1 MANTSSLSR
10 RVSPPVLSIILAVL
24 LFLAVNLFAGVKLE
38 GPRLDLTDQALF
50 TLSDSTKAVLASI
63 DEPVTIR
70 VYKTSRFI
78 DAVPGLATHAAQVS
92 ELLSTFQQVSGGK
105 VHVETIDVAPFSPE
119 EDDALAHGL
128 HGFNLNAQGERGYF
142 GLVGTNTVD
151 TVETIDFLDPARAAF
166 LQYDLTRIV
175 YRLVHPDEPQ
185 VAVIDGLSMFGA
197 AAEGRQPWAI
207 LDVLAQDYSIKQV
220 AQNATSI
227 PPNTSVVLIAHPTQ
241 MSPAMQYAV
250 DQYVLGGG
258 TALVFVDPDAEAS
271 PPNMQNPNMPQNP
284 ASDLPALLGAWG
296 VKVDPTKVVGDR
308 KMALQTVGVS
318 GNTRVVANYVPWLR
332 VDGDAFSK
340 DDPVT
345 ARLEVMRM
353 SSAGAIET
361 LPGATTKVT
370 PLIQTTTDSM
380 LIDQQLI
387 LGHPNPNQLLDDFK
401 PSGQRQVLAAR
412 ITGPAKTA
420 FPDGPPKDADK
431 PADPDAPPP
440 PAPTGPQLKTGNVNV
455 ILVSDSDMLA
465 DTHIVDEQGH
475 PISSNGDFVLNAVD
489 DLAGGKALIGLRG
502 GGLANRPFTTI
513 EAMQQKAENT
523 YRSTEQ
529 QLTQQLQDAQQK
541 LAQLQDPNA
550 PDGSDPASASRTQ
563 DTINDYNAKIVSL
576 RRQLRDV
583 QLALRSEIDQLETRI
598 RVIDIALMPVLVILA
613 ALALALWRRYRLA
626 RYMAG
631 LKTATKAG

>member
-1 MANTSSLSR
+1 MANTSGFSGRFSLPV
-10 RVSPPVLSIILAVL
+10 VSIVLAVL
-24 LFLAVNLFAGVKLE
+24 LFLAINLFATVKLQ

-70 VYKTSRFI
+70 LYKTSPFI
-78 DAVPGLATHAAQVS
+78 DAVPGLATHANQVS
-92 ELLSTFQQVSGGK
+92 ELLSTFAQVSGGK
-105 VHVETIDVAPFSPE
+105 VNVETIEVAPFSPE

-185 VAVIDGLSMFGA
+185 IAVIDGLSMFGA
-197 AAEGRQPWAI
+197 RAEGRQPWAI
-207 LDVLAQDYSIKQV
+207 LGMLAQDYSVKQV
-220 AQNATSI
+220 TQNDTSI
-227 PPNTSVVLIAHPTQ
+227 PPNTSVVLIAHPSQ
-241 MSPAMQYAV
+241 MSPATQYAV

-258 TALVFVDPDAEAS
+258 QALIFVDPLAEAS
-271 PPNMQNPNMPQNP
+271 APSMQNPNALQNP
-284 ASDLPALLGAWG
+284 SSDLAALLGAWG
-296 VKVDPTKVVGDR
+296 VKVDPGKVVGDR
-308 KMALQTVGVS
+308 NMALQTVGIA
-318 GNTRVVANYVPWLR
+318 GNQRVVANYLPWLR

-345 ARLEVMRM
+345 SRLQVMRM

-370 PLIQTTTDSM
+370 PLIRTTADSM
-380 LIDQQLI
+380 LIDGQTV
-387 LGHPNPNQLLDDFK
+387 LGHPNPNELLDAFK

-420 FPDGPPKDADK
+420 FPDGMPKDDK
-431 PADPDAPPP
+431 PADPNAPPQ

-455 ILVSDSDMLA
+455 ILVADSDMLA
-465 DTHIVDEQGH
+465 DTHIIDQQGR
-475 PISSNGDFVLNAVD
+475 PLSSNADFVLNAVD

-513 EAMQQKAENT
+513 EAMQQKAEAT

-529 QLTQQLQDAQQK
+529 QLTQQLQEAQQK
-541 LAQLQDPNA
+541 LAELQNPDA
-550 PDGSDPASASRTQ
+550 PAGSDPAAASRSQQ
-563 DTINDYNAKIVSL
+563 DTINEYNARIVSL

-583 QLALRSEIDQLETRI
+583 QLALRSDIDSLETRI
-598 RVIDIALMPVLVILA
+598 RIIDIALVPILVVLA
-613 ALALALWRRYRLA
+613 AALLALWRRYRLA

-631 LKTATKAG
+631 LKTETKAG